1 MAHVAPP
8 RTERAW
14 LVVASVLCVAGFLGA
29 LIGASAVARSS
40 ADRSRRQFE
49 STGRQ
54 IGARLQLALEHE
66 ADLVTTAKA
75 YVSRNADV
83 RTTEFV
89 AWANDEEALERYP
102 ELTALGL
109 IRLVPAAELAAFA
122 SSVQQDPLN
131 EISSAGS
138 FQPLPSGDRAYYCFV
153 AAGAAERTHIPNNY
167 DFCAGGGGSGIL
179 HARDTGFGSYEPVKG
194 PGTTFLGVEEPVYMG
209 GAVPATVEERQQQF
223 VGWVGMVIQP
233 AQLLHAAAPD
243 VPVRMHYHRFGSD
256 VAFARGRPATNAET
270 FRVQLG

>member
-29 LIGASAVARSS
+29 LIGASAVARAS

-75 YVSRNADV
+75 YVSRNPDV
-83 RTTEFV
+83 ETTEFV
-89 AWANDEEALERYP
+89 AWATDEQALARYP

-109 IRLVPAAELAAFA
+109 IRLVAAEELAAFA
-122 SSVQQDPLN
+122 ARVQQDPIN
-131 EISSAGS
+131 KISSTGS
-138 FQPLPSGDRAYYCFV
+138 FEPSPPGARPFYCFV
-153 AAGAAERTHIPNNY
+153 AAGAAQRTQIPNNY

-194 PGTTFLGVEEPVYMG
+194 PGGTFLGVEEPVYSG
-209 GAVPATVEERQQQF
+209 GGVPATVQARRQHL
-223 VGWVGMVIQP
+223 VG
-233 AQLLHAAAPD
+233 
-243 VPVRMHYHRFGSD
+243 
-256 VAFARGRPATNAET
+256 
-270 FRVQLG
+270 